1 MTCRECRVFLG
12 NPVCG
17 ACRAADRVVG
27 ILKAGRLPQSEERRV
42 TSLLRG
48 IAGELSDLVEGHLS
62 SGGPGPP
69 PGGPTKGETQART
82 PGAEQKSQVKT
93 ELDSKSEYS
102 YTDGEGEEE
111 EKVADSE
118 VKEGSKTGESV
129 ISPEQ
134 PPLEGEGSPGVK
146 AGDAPRSSREEE
158 ALRAAPKRQLHPD
171 FDPNYLTKRLQLF
184 PCGKAKA
191 RGAEDDPRY
200 SRGSRPVSGRD
211 RRAEDGDLQRHSA
224 RPRSPEQRRERR
236 ESPDRPPLVRR
247 PKPPEGRRAKKK
259 AKKKKNKGVKRR
271 ERGRDY
277 RGGKG
282 FRRSH
287 PGGSH

>member
-1 MTCRECRVFLG
+1 M
-12 NPVCG
+12 
-17 ACRAADRVVG
+17 
-27 ILKAGRLPQSEERRV
+27 
-42 TSLLRG
+42 
-48 IAGELSDLVEGHLS
+48 
-62 SGGPGPP
+62 
-69 PGGPTKGETQART
+69 
-82 PGAEQKSQVKT
+82 
-93 ELDSKSEYS
+93 
-102 YTDGEGEEE
+102 
-111 EKVADSE
+111 
-118 VKEGSKTGESV
+118 
-129 ISPEQ
+129 
-134 PPLEGEGSPGVK
+134 
-146 AGDAPRSSREEE
+146 
-158 ALRAAPKRQLHPD
+158 RAAPKRQLHPD

-191 RGAEDDPRY
+191 RAAEDDPRY

-211 RRAEDGDLQRHSA
+211 RRAEDGDLQRHST